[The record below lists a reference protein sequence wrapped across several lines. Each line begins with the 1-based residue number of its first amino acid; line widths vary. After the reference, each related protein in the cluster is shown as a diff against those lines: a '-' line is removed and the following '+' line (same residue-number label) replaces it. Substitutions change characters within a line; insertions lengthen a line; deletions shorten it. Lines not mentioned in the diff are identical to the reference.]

1 MLFSRFDT
9 ESSLWGP
16 FLSVVN
22 EEQARQSDRRYWSLS
37 SDGTALT
44 EGVHTLTHTSHIIF
58 SAGSYFALLLW
69 LITVP
74 VLPSGAND
82 FKIEE
87 AQKITIQNKSY

>member
-44 EGVHTLTHTSHIIF
+44 EGGHTLKHSAHITF
-58 SAGSYFALLLW
+58 SAGSSHFNLANNCPCAFPQ
-69 LITVP
+69 VP
-74 VLPSGAND
+74 MISRLKRLKRSPSRT
-82 FKIEE
+82 KVTE
-87 AQKITIQNKSY
+87 

>member
-44 EGVHTLTHTSHIIF
+44 EGGHTLRNTLLTLHF
-58 SAGSYFALLLW
+58 LLAALILIW

-74 VLPSGAND
+74 VLSLRC
-82 FKIEE
+82 
-87 AQKITIQNKSY
+87 Q

>member
-1 MLFSRFDT
+1 MLFFRFDT

-44 EGVHTLTHTSHIIF
+44 EGGHTNTHFSHYIF
-58 SAGSYFALLLW
+58 FSSHFTLLLW
-69 LITVP
+69 LMTVP
-74 VLPSGAND
+74 VLSLRC
-82 FKIEE
+82 
-87 AQKITIQNKSY
+87 Q